1 MNEAIRNEETTT
13 TTTTNERLSTEC
25 QSRKRR
31 TRIGPS
37 RISGGGGG
45 GRITKRASRQSF
57 LLVYWR
63 WTFFFRF
70 HCVRPCTSKSY
81 PIHSIKCFPIIQMRW
96 ILRRVIAS
104 VFIFSVRAKSS
115 QRNSIYSITLISR
128 RWMAELLPPNQK

>member
-1 MNEAIRNEETTT
+1 MRRYETK
-13 TTTTNERLSTEC
+13 
-25 QSRKRR
+25 KRR
-31 TRIGPS
+31 RRRRRMRDSRPS
-37 RISGGGGG
+37 ANQGNEGLGLVRVENRGG